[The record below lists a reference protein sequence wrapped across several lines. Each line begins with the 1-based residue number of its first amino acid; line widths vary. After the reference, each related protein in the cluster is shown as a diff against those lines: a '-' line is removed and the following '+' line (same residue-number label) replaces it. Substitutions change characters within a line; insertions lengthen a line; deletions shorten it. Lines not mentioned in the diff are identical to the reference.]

1 MLLEDAVAL
10 RIEQLCIERNIT
22 KYELSERSGV
32 PQTTLSSIKKKRSTS
47 VKLKTLYA
55 ICEGFDI
62 SFEEFF
68 ACSLFDSNA
77 AFFTVLYGFSF
88 FKLRFVWVLW
98 VLSGG
103 ERGLCPVRLF
113 GTSPEVRV
121 RFN

>member
-10 RIEQLCIERNIT
+10 RIEQLCIEKMT

-55 ICEGFDI
+55 ICEGFDM

-68 ACSLFDSNA
+68 ASPLFDRN
-77 AFFTVLYGFSF
+77 TLHD
-88 FKLRFVWVLW
+88 
-98 VLSGG
+98 
-103 ERGLCPVRLF
+103 
-113 GTSPEVRV
+113 
-121 RFN
+121 